1 MAVIHSRF
9 VEPASIHVATGSYI
23 RHDQNNNASRRLA
36 TTYQYR
42 TAAIQGNI
50 LLFLSIWLTRMNVKY
65 RSTTDHETSSGTK
78 ILCPLLSVF
87 RISFCINDP
96 VFMSPPLYTWPTSSP
111 LAQVACDQF
120 EQHRINPKQDMGVDC
135 LECVSI
141 QNNHDLAIILGT
153 YFRRKQLIASSPNAT
168 CTGSIEEYLIF
179 LPPQMSR
186 DPMNSG
192 FTNATMTVTQTSWMG
207 VSSPY
212 M

>member
-96 VFMSPPLYTWPTSSP
+96 VFMSPPLYTWPTSS
-111 LAQVACDQF
+111 LS
-120 EQHRINPKQDMGVDC
+120 PKWPAISLNSIASIQNKIWGVDC

-168 CTGSIEEYLIF
+168 CTGSIEEYLVF

-186 DPMNSG
+186 DPMNIG